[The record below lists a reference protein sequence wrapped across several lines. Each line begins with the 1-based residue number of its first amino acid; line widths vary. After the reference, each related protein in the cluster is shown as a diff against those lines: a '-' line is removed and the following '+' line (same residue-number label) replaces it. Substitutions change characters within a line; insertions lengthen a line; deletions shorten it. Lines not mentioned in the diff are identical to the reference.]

1 MGEFIVGVKS
11 IIIYNRKVLLVR
23 RSDENKNWECPG
35 GTMEF
40 GEDLHTTLR
49 REIEEETGLKD
60 IDIGKLLY
68 AMTFTYNPETQYVGL
83 MYLSRAKSDKVKISH
98 EHIDYKWVDKKQL
111 TELLWKPMLN
121 ELRKIDVLDSL
132 EID

>member
-1 MGEFIVGVKS
+1 MGNFEVAVKS
-11 IIIYNRKVLLVR
+11 VIIYDRKVLLVR
-23 RSDENKNWECPG
+23 RSNDNEWECPG

-49 REIEEETGLKD
+49 REIEEETGLND

-68 AMTFTYNPETQYVGL
+68 AITFTYNPETQYVGL
-83 MYLSRAKSDKVKISH
+83 MYLSHAKGGKVKISH
-98 EHIDYKWVDKKQL
+98 EHIDFKWVDKKQL

-121 ELRKIDVLDSL
+121 ELIKNGLLDSL

>member
-1 MGEFIVGVKS
+1 MGNFEVAVKS
-11 IIIYNRKVLLVR
+11 VIIYDRKVLLVR
-23 RSDENKNWECPG
+23 RSNDNEWECPG

-49 REIEEETGLKD
+49 REIEEETGLND

-68 AMTFTYNPETQYVGL
+68 AITFTYNPETQYVGL
-83 MYLSRAKSDKVKISH
+83 MYLSHAKSDKVKISN
-98 EHIDYKWVDKKQL
+98 EHIDFKWVNKKQL

-121 ELRKIDVLDSL
+121 ELIKNGLLDSL

>member
-1 MGEFIVGVKS
+1 MGKFIVGVKS

-49 REIEEETGLKD
+49 REIEEETGLND

-68 AMTFTYNPETQYVGL
+68 AITFIDPEIQCIGL
-83 MYLSRAKSDKVKISH
+83 MYLSHAKSDKVKISH
-98 EHIDYKWVDKKQL
+98 EHIDFKWANKKQL
-111 TELLWKPMLN
+111 TELLWEPMLN
-121 ELRKIDVLDSL
+121 ELIENDVLDSL